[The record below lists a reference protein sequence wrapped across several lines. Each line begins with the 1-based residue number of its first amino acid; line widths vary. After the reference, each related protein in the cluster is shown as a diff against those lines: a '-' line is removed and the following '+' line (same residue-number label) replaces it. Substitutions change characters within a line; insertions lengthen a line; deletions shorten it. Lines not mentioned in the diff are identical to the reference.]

1 MREMTDEETKKIQKY
16 ELEILTEFDRVARKN
31 NLKYMLVGGT
41 LLGAIRHKGF
51 IPWDDDIDIGM
62 PRKDFEVFKKIWKK
76 EVNTKKFFYQDM
88 DNTENYGMIFGKL
101 KMKDTL
107 LVEKTNNI
115 NKEDQAFWIDIFPFD
130 KINSNYKK
138 AKRDLL
144 KGYILKLVYYL
155 KCKNKLI
162 EHTFIRKCAAFILKF
177 MSLFYSKERCK
188 YKLNKLY
195 HKYDSNKKYKI
206 VSYGGTYIFKEICD
220 INYFDNLIEGEFEN
234 RKFLIPKEY
243 DKYLTDIY
251 GDYMKLP
258 PVEKRKSHHEIIEIK
273 FPKKDSKN

>member
-1 MREMTDEETKKIQKY
+1 MREITDKETKKIQKY
-16 ELEILTEFDRVARKN
+16 ELEILIEFDRVAKKN

-62 PRKDFEVFKKIWKK
+62 PREDFEKFKKIWKK
-76 EVNTKKFFYQDM
+76 EVDTKKYFYQDM

-115 NKEDQAFWIDIFPFD
+115 KKEDQAFWIDIFPFD
-130 KINSNYKK
+130 KISTNIKK
-138 AKRDLL
+138 AKRDLI
-144 KGYILKLVYYL
+144 KAYIYKIIYYL

-162 EHTFIRKCAAFILKF
+162 EHTFIRKLAAFVLKV
-177 MSLFYSKERCK
+177 MSYFISKERCK
-188 YKLNKLY
+188 NMLNNLF
-195 HKYDSNKKYKI
+195 HKYDSLEQYKT

-220 INYFDNLIEGEFEN
+220 INYFDNLIETEFEKK
-234 RKFLIPKEY
+234 KFLIPKEY
-243 DKYLTDIY
+243 DKYLTHIY

-258 PVEKRKSHHEIIEIK
+258 PVEKRKSHHEIVEIK